1 MPGQGRQGPD
11 SFQRLARREG
21 YRARSSYKLLDID
34 KRSKLFKKGFT
45 VLDLG
50 AAPGGWTQVA
60 LEKIGESGK
69 VFAVDILS
77 MAPIEGATML
87 QGDILNSDFRKT
99 ILETTGPVD
108 VVISD
113 ISPNL
118 SGNYSVD
125 QARSVELSQMALHL
139 SVEMK
144 AKSFVTKVFQ
154 GEDFSDFKKEVN
166 IYFKSVRVLSPL
178 ASRKTSSEVYV
189 IAKNRKS

>member
-1 MPGQGRQGPD
+1 MPGQGRRPPD

-34 KRSKLFKKGFT
+34 KRSKIFKKGFT

-69 VFAVDILS
+69 VIAVDLLR
-77 MAPIEGATML
+77 MAPIGGAIIL
-87 QGDILNSDFRKT
+87 QGDILNSDFRNTISKT
-99 ILETTGPVD
+99 ASNVD

-113 ISPNL
+113 MSPNL

-125 QARSVELSQMALHL
+125 QARSVELSQMALQI
-139 SVEMK
+139 SVKMK
-144 AKSFVTKVFQ
+144 AKSFITKVFQ
-154 GEDFSDFKKEVN
+154 GEDFIHFKKEVN
-166 IYFKSVRVLSPL
+166 NYFKSVRVLSPQ

-189 IAKNRKS
+189 IAKTKRL

>member
-1 MPGQGRQGPD
+1 
-11 SFQRLARREG
+11 
-21 YRARSSYKLLDID
+21 
-34 KRSKLFKKGFT
+34 
-45 VLDLG
+45 
-50 AAPGGWTQVA
+50 
-60 LEKIGESGK
+60 
-69 VFAVDILS
+69 
-77 MAPIEGATML
+77 MAPIEGATIL